1 MNYVYVLEA
10 ETDHRFYL
18 GYSSDLRTGLES
30 HNAGK
35 NQSTKYSKWRLVY
48 YEAYRSLEY
57 AREREASLKRNQR
70 MRKLLYTRIKASMEA
85 EQFSGGGSS

>member
-10 ETDHRFYL
+10 EKDHRFYL
-18 GYSSDLRTGLES
+18 GHSSDLRKRLET

-35 NQSTKYSKWRLVY
+35 NRSTKYSKWRLVY

-57 AREREASLKRNQR
+57 ARQREASLKRNER
-70 MRKLLYTRIKASMEA
+70 MRSLLYKRIKTSLEA